1 MSNIQKRHVQEMK
14 DGYMVCVM
22 APDLAKFR
30 NTAWGAVNAMSD
42 FVTHSAPHRNTKN
55 YQANNW
61 NNVMGGH
68 WLIDAMTK
76 AVSR

>member
-1 MSNIQKRHVQEMK
+1 M
-14 DGYMVCVM
+14 
-22 APDLAKFR
+22 
-30 NTAWGAVNAMSD
+30 NAMSD